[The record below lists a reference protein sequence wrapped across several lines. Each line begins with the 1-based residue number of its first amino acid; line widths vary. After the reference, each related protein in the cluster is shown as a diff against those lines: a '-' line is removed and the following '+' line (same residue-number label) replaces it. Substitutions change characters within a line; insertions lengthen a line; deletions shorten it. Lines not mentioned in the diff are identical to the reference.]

1 MVRQYLNGLWKV
13 KIDPEENG
21 IVNGWMN
28 QPLETEMTVQ
38 VPGCIQQL
46 DQLAETYPPHD
57 DLRNG
62 YLGTFFLERE
72 FQLPDRKE
80 GERCQLVVGGA
91 APTSYIWVNGN
102 YVSKSSM
109 SLTQITLDITEY
121 VVTGKNRITVAISEQ
136 YASLVRGMRFEE
148 FNWSGIYGQVYV
160 ELTGAIQ
167 FSEAYISIEKGK
179 SVLYSTIENQ
189 ASQEFA
195 GEIQI
200 RIQEH
205 VFTTKAVLAG
215 KSKTELAAAV
225 NVEDQPRWSYGE
237 PNLIEVELKCT
248 DNNGHLCQNI
258 FKTGLREITT
268 EKNRVLMDGLPV
280 FFAGAGEEY
289 YSPTIAPLTDLKLI
303 RDRYGAMQK
312 YGFNFFRYHTHI
324 PTEEELTIADEMGMM
339 IGLEFGIVSN
349 FNKMEPTEL
358 ALEMLGR
365 YVRQTRRHP
374 SLVIYGLGNEGAQ
387 LMIHSDAEC
396 EKARIGYQLIK
407 RNTTNQFAI
416 IAFGIQGEKPEL
428 KNDIETPHLWGE
440 KFVWAY
446 DGLTDI
452 PWKALEDTVG
462 TKPNIVHEYGKF
474 CVWPSLEDEKNGTL
488 EQGAKPSYGRE
499 SRAWLKENG
508 LETYET
514 HLIEHSRHLANGF
527 NRIVMEE
534 ARRQNYISGY
544 VMWTFFRNSW
554 RSRGFCDEVG
564 FRTNGE
570 EEIFL
575 QGPNAEVALLMDRG
589 FQNRTIPCEITQTI
603 RISLS
608 NFGRIKTGGILTIRL
623 LCGIEVICEHISQE
637 VSAMPGETKYAA
649 EITFSVPVQ
658 YSGKELE
665 LRAVLEEKNGEIKA
679 KNSWGLWAFDTAP
692 DQETPVYFYVEDRA
706 MHRDLKNIFPRGYKL
721 SSVDSVVSGCRSWL
735 DPQLVQTARRQDV
748 LIIADT
754 CDSVVWECIEMGCRV
769 LLLDNGRLPENWIY
783 PVFHEDL
790 EGRDPSQFFTSF
802 RAGWDQGNLVTI
814 VEKDKVLDMFP
825 NAGYCGLQFFD
836 MFQYARPLNMK
847 AVSGGMNAEASRVIS
862 SLARSKQ
869 DSKQEDMVQDVNAVK
884 SQAAQNEHAFCA
896 REQGY
901 LTRVG
906 KNLMI
911 CTLHVTDNTAGI
923 FLLKN
928 LVKNF

>member
-1 MVRQYLNGLWKV
+1 M

-21 IVNGWMN
+21 IANGWMN
-28 QPLETEMTVQ
+28 QPLETGMLVQ

-46 DQLAETYPPHD
+46 DLLAEIYPPHD

-72 FQLPDRKE
+72 FHLPERKK
-80 GERCQLVVGGA
+80 GERCQLVIGGA

-109 SLTQITLDITEY
+109 SLTRLTLDITEY
-121 VVTGKNRITVAISEQ
+121 VVTGENRVTVAISEQ
-136 YASLVRGMRFEE
+136 YSSLVRGMRFEE

-160 ELTGAIQ
+160 ERTGAIQ
-167 FSEAYISIEKGK
+167 FSEAYISIQNGK
-179 SVLYSTIENQ
+179 AVLYSTIENQ
-189 ASQEFA
+189 ALQEYD
-195 GEIQI
+195 GEIQV
-200 RIQEH
+200 RIQEQ
-205 VFTTKAVLAG
+205 VFKTETALAG
-215 KSKTELAAAV
+215 KSKGELA
-225 NVEDQPRWSYGE
+225 VEVDVKKLPRWSYRE
-237 PNLIEVELKCT
+237 PNLVEVELTCT
-248 DNNGHLCQNI
+248 DDNGYICRTV

-289 YSPTIAPLTDLKLI
+289 YSPTIAPLTDRELI
-303 RDRYGAMQK
+303 RARYCAMQK

-349 FNKMEPTEL
+349 FNKMEPTEQ

-374 SLVIYGLGNEGAQ
+374 SLVIYGLGNEGVQ
-387 LMIHSDAEC
+387 LMIHSAAEC

-407 RNTTNQFAI
+407 KNTTNQFAI

-452 PWKALEDTVG
+452 PWDALENTVG

-474 CVWPSLEDEKNGTL
+474 CVWPSLEDEKSGTL
-488 EQGAKPSYGRE
+488 EQGANPSYGRE
-499 SRAWLKENG
+499 SRAWLKGNG
-508 LETYET
+508 LGAYEAG
-514 HLIEHSRHLANGF
+514 LIEHSRQMANRF

-544 VMWTFFRNSW
+544 VMWTFFRNGW
-554 RSRGFCDEVG
+554 RCRGFCDDVG

-570 EEIFL
+570 EELFR

-589 FQNRTIPCEITQTI
+589 FQNRAVPCETTQTI

-608 NFGRIKTGGILTIRL
+608 NFGRTKVAGALTVRL
-623 LCGIEVICEHISQE
+623 LCGTEVIYGPISRE
-637 VSAMPGETKYAA
+637 VCAMPGETGCAGR
-649 EITFSVPVQ
+649 ITFLVPAQ
-658 YSGKELE
+658 YSGKRLE
-665 LRAVLEEKNGEIKA
+665 LQTVLEENGAIRA
-679 KNSWGLWAFDTAP
+679 KNSWELWAFDIAADP
-692 DQETPVYFYVEDRA
+692 ETPVCFYMEDRA
-706 MHRDLKNIFPRGYKL
+706 MYRDLKKIFPRGYRL
-721 SSVDSVVSGCRSWL
+721 TSVDSVVLGCRSWL
-735 DPQLVQTARRQDV
+735 EPQLVQTARQQDV

-754 CDSVVWECIEMGCRV
+754 CDSVIRECIAAGCRV
-769 LLLDNGRLPENWIY
+769 LLLDNGRLPEKWIY
-783 PVFHEDL
+783 PAFYEEL
-790 EGRDPSQFFTSF
+790 RGRDPSQFFTSF

-814 VEKDKVLDMFP
+814 VEQDKALDLFP
-825 NAGYCGLQFFD
+825 HAGYCGLQFFD

-847 AVSGGMNAEASRVIS
+847 EVGAEMNGEVSRVIS
-862 SLARSKQ
+862 SLARSKP
-869 DSKQEDMVQDVNAVK
+869 DFKQEEIVQDVNAVK
-884 SQAAQNEHAFCA
+884 SRTIRNEHVFCA

-901 LTRVG
+901 LVRAG
-906 KNLMI
+906 ENLMI
-911 CTLHVTDNTAGI
+911 CTLHVADNAAGI

-928 LVKNF
+928 LVRNF